1 MTSTP
6 RSDMRFASSWIVIV
20 SGIVTSRCS
29 FSLLLGVA
37 MAGHAL
43 RAAAE
48 RRDRT
53 LAHFVGGQ
61 CRDERQ
67 TAALLRGARAR
78 RLRGGGGP
86 HRGTAHTAPRRTA
99 IVILGF
105 RRNDARAF
113 RARRFFFPKALLGD
127 LVGLALGL
135 LVVTAALFLGTLAR
149 FGRIALRAVD
159 RIALRADLRLFLG
172 DLALF
177 GLAHLRVAQRMGA
190 AALLFLG
197 ERAQHDAGG
206 LLRRCGR
213 CGGRRCGCSSR
224 HAAREHADAARRADG
239 RRGWRLGRLCFTRPK
254 SALAHLLD
262 HHRLRAAVAEAL
274 THNACLGA
282 RLERQRRLRSDAQ
295 FLAGTFRI
303 SSHSLPILNLQ
314 TQKPRAI
321 PCLVRPDRSGSVRDC
336 GSAQGTRCSLGLR
349 AGQHVPHLTAPMPN
363 PIAPT

>member
-20 SGIVTSRCS
+20 SGTVTSRCS
-29 FSLLLGVA
+29 FSLFSRVA
-37 MAGHAL
+37 MPGHAL

-48 RRDRT
+48 RRDGT
-53 LAHFVGGQ
+53 LAHLVGSQ

-67 TAALLRGARAR
+67 TAALLRGTRAR
-78 RLRGGGGP
+78 RLRGSGGP
-86 HRGTAHTAPRRTA
+86 YRGTAHTAPRRTA

-113 RARRFFFPKALLGD
+113 RARRFFFPKSLLRD

-213 CGGRRCGCSSR
+213 
-224 HAAREHADAARRADG
+224 RRALAAG
-239 RRGWRLGRLCFTRPK
+239 AAAGAPRATTPTRRGVLTGGAAGV
-254 SALAHLLD
+254 SAGFASPGPRV
-262 HHRLRAAVAEAL
+262 RLRTFSTTTAF
-274 THNACLGA
+274 
-282 RLERQRRLRSDAQ
+282 ERPWLK
-295 FLAGTFRI
+295 L
-303 SSHSLPILNLQ
+303 
-314 TQKPRAI
+314 
-321 PCLVRPDRSGSVRDC
+321 
-336 GSAQGTRCSLGLR
+336 
-349 AGQHVPHLTAPMPN
+349 
-363 PIAPT
+363 